1 MGKGS
6 RYRVPLRRRREQ
18 KTDYQA
24 RKAMVVSGKP
34 RLVARSSLK
43 NTIVQIIV
51 AKPHGDEVLASAH
64 SRELIKKYGW
74 KAVTGNV
81 PAAYLT
87 GLLCGLKAKAKGV
100 TEAIL
105 DIGLVKPTKG
115 SKVFST
121 MSGVVDAGVAIP
133 HSEEKIV
140 KERTRG
146 FHIQDYAESLGA
158 PEEYA
163 PKFSAYA
170 AKELSP
176 AKFGEHFFAVRAA
189 ILTAYGM
196 PVPKPEAKP
205 VKAKKPEVKKPEP
218 KKVEAKPV
226 KAEVKPVEAKPAEVK
241 PAEAKKPE
249 VAKPEVAPAKPAEKA
264 EKVEVVKPEAVEVK
278 AKAEPEAKVEAKTEA
293 KAKAKAKPKAKPAA
307 KPATKK
313 AASAKAAKA
322 KVEKAEASPDVA
334 PKAEA
339 EVKPKAA
346 AKKAAAKPK
355 KSEAKPKAAKKTGG
369 KKE

>member
-1 MGKGS
+1 MAHGS
-6 RYRVPLRRRREQ
+6 RYRVPLRRRRER
-18 KTDYQA
+18 KTDYHA

-43 NTIVQIIV
+43 NTVVQIIV

-74 KAVTGNV
+74 KAATGNI

-100 TEAIL
+100 PEAIL
-105 DIGLVKPTKG
+105 DIGLVAPTKG
-115 SKVFST
+115 SKVFAT
-121 MSGVVDAGVAIP
+121 LSGVLDAGVVVP

-146 FHIQDYAESLGA
+146 FHIQDYAEGLGA

-163 PKFSAYA
+163 PKFSTYA
-170 AKELSP
+170 AKGLSP
-176 AKFGEHFFAVRAA
+176 EKFGDHFFAVREA

-196 PVPKPEAKP
+196 PVPKPEVRP
-205 VKAKKPEVKKPEP
+205 VKAKKPEP

-226 KAEVKPVEAKPAEVK
+226 KAVVK

-249 VAKPEVAPAKPAEKA
+249 VAPAKPVEKA
-264 EKVEVVKPEAVEVK
+264 AVVKPEVVEVK
-278 AKAEPEAKVEAKTEA
+278 AKAEPEAKAEAIV
-293 KAKAKAKPKAKPAA
+293 KPKAKRAA
-307 KPATKK
+307 KK
-313 AASAKAAKA
+313 AAPAKAAKA
-322 KVEKAEASPDVA
+322 KAEEAKAA
-334 PKAEA
+334 PEAEA
-339 EVKPKAA
+339 EVKPKAVVKKAA
-346 AKKAAAKPK
+346 AKKAASKTK
-355 KSEAKPKAAKKTGG
+355 KSEAKPAKKTGEE
-369 KKE
+369 KA

>member
-1 MGKGS
+1 MAKGS

-24 RKAMVVSGKP
+24 RKAMIVSGKP

-74 KAVTGNV
+74 KAATGNV

-87 GLLCGLKAKAKGV
+87 GLLCGLKAKAKSV
-100 TEAIL
+100 PEAIL

-115 SKVFST
+115 SKVFSA

-146 FHIQDYAESLGA
+146 FHIQDYAEGLGA
-158 PEEYA
+158 SEEYA
-163 PKFSAYA
+163 PKFSTYA
-170 AKELSP
+170 AKGLSP
-176 AKFGEHFFAVRAA
+176 EKFGDHFFAVREA

-196 PVPKPEAKP
+196 PVPKPEVKP
-205 VKAKKPEVKKPEP
+205 VKAKKPEAKKPEP
-218 KKVEAKPV
+218 KKVEAK
-226 KAEVKPVEAKPAEVK
+226 AAKAEVK

-249 VAKPEVAPAKPAEKA
+249 VAPAKPVEKA
-264 EKVEVVKPEAVEVK
+264 EVVKPEVVEVK
-278 AKAEPEAKVEAKTEA
+278 AKAEPEAKAE
-293 KAKAKAKPKAKPAA
+293 AKAKPKAKSAA
-307 KPATKK
+307 KK
-313 AASAKAAKA
+313 AAPAKAAKA
-322 KVEKAEASPDVA
+322 KAEEAEVA
-334 PKAEA
+334 PEVEA

-346 AKKAAAKPK
+346 AKKAASKTK
-355 KSEAKPKAAKKTGG
+355 KSEAKPAKKTGG